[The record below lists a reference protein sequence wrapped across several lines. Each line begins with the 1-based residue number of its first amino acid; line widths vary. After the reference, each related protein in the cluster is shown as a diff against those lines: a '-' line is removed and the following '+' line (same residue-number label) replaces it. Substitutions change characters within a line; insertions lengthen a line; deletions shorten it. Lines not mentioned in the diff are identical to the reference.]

1 MEFNFLDYTM
11 ELGENGNTI
20 NLVRFYYKDKKCV
33 LIVPILNV
41 KFVNYS
47 TEAKEFLEME
57 QLTLDSRILVQ
68 LPQYLNCISYF
79 FVNTFYLLQ
88 HLPLKG
94 IYFIAS
100 VTPNIIRLKHIT
112 STFR

>member
-20 NLVRFYYKDKKCV
+20 NLFRFYYKDKKCV

-47 TEAKEFLEME
+47 TEAKEFP
-57 QLTLDSRILVQ
+57 S
-68 LPQYLNCISYF
+68 S
-79 FVNTFYLLQ
+79 
-88 HLPLKG
+88 KG
-94 IYFIAS
+94 SAGE
-100 VTPNIIRLKHIT
+100 PPWENAWDGRGRCRK
-112 STFR
+112 

>member
-20 NLVRFYYKDKKCV
+20 NLFRFYYKDKKCV

-57 QLTLDSRILVQ
+57 IVQ
-68 LPQYLNCISYF
+68 LRPRMEN
-79 FVNTFYLLQ
+79 VLLDNSK
-88 HLPLKG
+88 LE
-94 IYFIAS
+94 
-100 VTPNIIRLKHIT
+100 IT
-112 STFR
+112 VQ